1 MKKLLLTTL
10 AVGLFAAASIA
21 VAQDDQQKDKKP
33 DQAAKPGNA
42 QGQAGKAPVQKG
54 APPAPVR
61 SGQAAV
67 REGASREGPAPQRA
81 TAGSQ
86 MAPQA
91 TNHGNM
97 NVATLER
104 NVQAPNRYHVAAYR
118 PPQGYAPRQW
128 SYGQRLPVSYYASN
142 YWIAD
147 YLMYALFAPPPGLVW
162 VRVGDDALLIDQ
174 NTGQVIQV
182 QYNVFY

>member
-1 MKKLLLTTL
+1 MKKLLLTTV

-21 VAQDDQQKDKKP
+21 VAQDDHQKDKKP
-33 DQAAKPGNA
+33 DQAAEPGNA
-42 QGQAGKAPVQKG
+42 QGHAGKAPVQKG
-54 APPAPVR
+54 APLAPAR

-67 REGASREGPAPQRA
+67 REGASPGGAPRRA
-81 TAGSQ
+81 TASGE

-91 TNHGNM
+91 TSHSNT
-97 NVATLER
+97 NVATLRR
-104 NVQAPNRYHVAAYR
+104 NVQASNRYHAAAYQ
-118 PPQGYAPRQW
+118 PPQGYAHRQW

-147 YLMYALFAPPPGLVW
+147 YLMYTLFAPPPGLVW

-174 NTGQVIQV
+174 NTGEVIQV